1 MATND
6 TVAVILAAGKGTRLH
21 SHVAKVLHRAGGR
34 PLVEHVVRACQ
45 GAGITEIFVVVGHQA
60 EDVSAVVVPLGATAI
75 LQEPQNGTGHAMQVA
90 RDAIGNTARYAL
102 VLPGDAPLIRAETL
116 TGLLEAHHSGKAAAT
131 LLTANFSDPTGY
143 GRIVH
148 QANGKVAAV
157 VEEKSATAEQ
167 RAIQEIN
174 SSVYCFTLA
183 KLWPCLDELRP
194 DNAHKELYLTDTA
207 ALLSR
212 RGDTVISK
220 LASDSSEILG
230 CNSRK
235 ELADVDRFFRQRKA
249 AAVMKHTTIYFP
261 ETVVID
267 DAVETGHD
275 TVIEP
280 GVQLLGKTRVGAN
293 CTIRTGSILKDTT
306 LGDGVLVEPYSVIE
320 GAQLGNNTVVGPFA
334 RLRIGA
340 DLREGARVGNFVEV
354 KNSTLH
360 EGAKAMHLTYL
371 GDASIGHHANIG
383 AGTITCN
390 YDGVNKNKTIIGE
403 RAFIG
408 SDTAL
413 VAPVEV
419 GDGAYVAAGST
430 ITQNVPADALGIAR
444 GTQANKPGWAKVR
457 REKLAALK
465 AQKAADAKA
474 AAEKSAEAKAEAEKA
489 KV

>member
-1 MATND
+1 MATKD

-21 SHVAKVLHRAGGR
+21 SHLAKVLHRAGGR

-45 GAGITEIFVVVGHQA
+45 GAGISEIFVVVGHQA
-60 EDVSAVVVPLGATAI
+60 EDVSAVVLPLGAKAI

-90 RDAIGNTARYAL
+90 RDAIGHTARYAL

-116 TGLLEAHHSGKAAAT
+116 AGLLEAHHSGKAAAT
-131 LLTANFSDPTGY
+131 LLTAKLTDPAGY

-194 DNAHKELYLTDTA
+194 DNAHQELYLTDTA
-207 ALLSR
+207 ALMSR

-220 LASDSSEILG
+220 LAADSSEILG

-249 AAVMKHTTIYFP
+249 TAVMKHTTIYLP

-280 GVQLLGKTRVGAN
+280 GVQLLGKTRIGAN
-293 CTIRTGSILKDTT
+293 CTIRSGSILKDST

-340 DLREGARVGNFVEV
+340 DLRAGARVGNFVEV

-444 GTQANKPGWAKVR
+444 GTQANKPGWAKAR
-457 REKLAALK
+457 REKLAAVK
-465 AQKAADAKA
+465 AQKATEAKA

>member
-1 MATND
+1 MATKD

-21 SHVAKVLHRAGGR
+21 SHLAKVLHRAGGR

-45 GAGITEIFVVVGHQA
+45 GAGISEIFVVVGHQA
-60 EDVSAVVVPLGATAI
+60 EDVSAVVLPLGAKAV

-116 TGLLEAHHSGKAAAT
+116 AGLLEAHHSGKAAAT
-131 LLTANFSDPTGY
+131 LLTANLTDPTGY

-167 RAIQEIN
+167 RAIQEVN

-183 KLWPCLDELRP
+183 KLWPCLDELLP
-194 DNAHKELYLTDTA
+194 DNAHQELYLTDTA
-207 ALLSR
+207 ALMSR
-212 RGDTVISK
+212 RGDTVISQP
-220 LASDSSEILG
+220 AADSSEILG

-267 DAVETGHD
+267 DAVETGQD

-280 GVQLLGKTRVGAN
+280 GVQLLGKTRIGAN
-293 CTIRTGSILKDTT
+293 CTIRTGSILKDSA
-306 LGDGVLVEPYSVIE
+306 LGDGVLVEPYSMIE

-354 KNSTLH
+354 KNATLH

-408 SDTAL
+408 SDTTL

-444 GTQANKPGWAKVR
+444 GTQANKPGWAKAR
-457 REKLAALK
+457 REKLAAGK
-465 AQKAADAKA
+465 AQKAAEAKA
-474 AAEKSAEAKAEAEKA
+474 AAETKAEAEKA

>member
-1 MATND
+1 MSAKD

-21 SHVAKVLHRAGGR
+21 SSVAKVLHRAGGR

-45 GAGITEIFVVVGHQA
+45 GAGITEIFVIVGHQA
-60 EDVSAVVVPLGATAI
+60 EDVSAVVVPLGAKAV

-90 RDAIGNTARYAL
+90 RDAIGNTARYTL

-116 TGLLEAHHSGKAAAT
+116 AGLLEAHHAGNAAAT
-131 LLTANFSDPTGY
+131 LLTANLSDPTGY

-148 QANGKVAAV
+148 QADGNVAAV
-157 VEEKSATAEQ
+157 VEEKSATPEQ
-167 RAIQEIN
+167 RAIREIN

-183 KLWPCLDELRP
+183 KLWPCLDDLRP

-212 RGDTVISK
+212 RGDKVISK
-220 LASDSSEILG
+220 LAADSSEILG

-249 AAVMKHTTIYFP
+249 AALMRHTTIYFP
-261 ETVVID
+261 ETVVVD
-267 DAVETGHD
+267 DAVETGND

-280 GVQLLGKTRVGAN
+280 GVQLLGNTHIGKN
-293 CTIRTGSILKDTT
+293 CTIRTGSILKNAT
-306 LGDGVLVEPYSVIE
+306 LGDGVVVEAYTLIE
-320 GAQLGNNTVVGPFA
+320 DSQLGNHTVVGPFA
-334 RLRIGA
+334 RLRMHA
-340 DLREGARVGNFVEV
+340 DVRENARIGNFVEV

-360 EGAKAMHLTYL
+360 EGAKSMHLTYL
-371 GDASIGHHANIG
+371 GDASIGRLANIG

-419 GDGAYVAAGST
+419 GDGAYIAAGST
-430 ITQNVPADALGIAR
+430 ITQNVPEDALGIAR
-444 GTQANKPGWAKVR
+444 GTQANKLGWAKAR
-457 REKLAALK
+457 REKMAALK

-474 AAEKSAEAKAEAEKA
+474 AAEKAAEAKADAEKA

>member
-1 MATND
+1 MAANE
-6 TVAVILAAGKGTRLH
+6 TVAVILAAGKGTRLR
-21 SHVAKVLHRAGGR
+21 SKVAKVLHRAGGR

-45 GAGITEIFVVVGHQA
+45 GAGISEIFVIVGHQA
-60 EDVSAVVVPLGATAI
+60 EDVSAVVLPLGAKAI

-90 RDAIGNTARYAL
+90 RDAIGRAAQYVV

-116 TGLLEAHHSGKAAAT
+116 AGLLEAHLSGKAAAT
-131 LLTANFSDPTGY
+131 LLTANLPDPTGY

-148 QANGKVAAV
+148 QADGSVAAV
-157 VEEKSATAEQ
+157 VEEKSATPKQ

-183 KLWPCLDELRP
+183 KLWPCLDDLRP
-194 DNAHKELYLTDTA
+194 DNAHKELYLTDSVG
-207 ALLSR
+207 LLSR
-212 RGDTVISK
+212 RGETVMSK
-220 LASDSSEILG
+220 LAADSREILG
-230 CNSRK
+230 CNTRV
-235 ELADVDRFFRQRKA
+235 ELAEVDRFFRQRT
-249 AAVMKHTTIYFP
+249 AVALMEAGTTIYFP
-261 ETVVID
+261 ETVTID
-267 DAVETGHD
+267 EGVQAGHD

-280 GVQLLGKTRVGAN
+280 GVQLLGKTRIGAN
-293 CTIRTGSILKDTT
+293 CTIRTGSILKDAT
-306 LGDGVLVEPYSVIE
+306 LGHGVVVEPYTLIE
-320 GAQLGNNTVVGPFA
+320 DSQLGNNTVVGPFA
-334 RLRIGA
+334 RLRMHA
-340 DLREGARVGNFVEV
+340 DVRENARIGNFVEV

-360 EGAKAMHLTYL
+360 EGAKSMHLTYL

-390 YDGVNKNKTIIGE
+390 YDGVNKNRTIIGD

-444 GTQANKPGWAKVR
+444 GTQANKPGWAKAR
-457 REKLAALK
+457 REKMAAAK
-465 AQKAADAKA
+465 AQKAA
-474 AAEKSAEAKAEAEKA
+474 EAKTGTEKA
-489 KV
+489 RV

>member
-21 SHVAKVLHRAGGR
+21 SNVAKVLHRAGGR

-60 EDVSAVVVPLGATAI
+60 EDVSAVVLPLGAKAI

-90 RDAIGNTARYAL
+90 RDAIGNAARYAL

-116 TGLLEAHHSGKAAAT
+116 AGLLEAHHSGKAAAT
-131 LLTANFSDPTGY
+131 LLTANLPDPTGY

-148 QANGKVAAV
+148 QPNGNVAAV
-157 VEEKSATAEQ
+157 VEEKSATPEQ

-183 KLWPCLDELRP
+183 KLWPSLDELRP

-220 LASDSSEILG
+220 LAADSSEILG
-230 CNSRK
+230 CNSRR
-235 ELADVDRFFRQRKA
+235 ELAEVDRFFRQRKA

-280 GVQLLGKTRVGAN
+280 GVQLLGKTRIGAN
-293 CTIRTGSILKDTT
+293 CTIRTGSILKDST
-306 LGDGVLVEPYSVIE
+306 LGDGVVVEPYSVIE

-334 RLRIGA
+334 RLRTGA
-340 DLREGARVGNFVEV
+340 DLREGARIGNFVEV
-354 KNSTLH
+354 KNTTLH
-360 EGAKAMHLTYL
+360 EGAKAMHLSYL

-465 AQKAADAKA
+465 AQKATESKA
-474 AAEKSAEAKAEAEKA
+474 ATERA

>member
-1 MATND
+1 MAANE
-6 TVAVILAAGKGTRLH
+6 TVAVILAAGKGTRLR
-21 SHVAKVLHRAGGR
+21 SKVAKVLHRAGGR

-45 GAGITEIFVVVGHQA
+45 GAGISEIFVIVGHQA
-60 EDVSAVVVPLGATAI
+60 EDVSAVVLPLGAKAI

-90 RDAIGNTARYAL
+90 RDAIGRAAQYVV

-116 TGLLEAHHSGKAAAT
+116 AGLLEAHLSGKAAAT
-131 LLTANFSDPTGY
+131 LLTANLPDPTGY

-148 QANGKVAAV
+148 QADGSVAAV
-157 VEEKSATAEQ
+157 VEEKSATPKQ

-183 KLWPCLDELRP
+183 KLWPCLDDLRP
-194 DNAHKELYLTDTA
+194 DNAHKELYLTDSVG
-207 ALLSR
+207 LLSPR
-212 RGDTVISK
+212 V
-220 LASDSSEILG
+220 
-230 CNSRK
+230 
-235 ELADVDRFFRQRKA
+235 ELAEVDRFFRQRT
-249 AAVMKHTTIYFP
+249 AVALMEAGTTIYFP
-261 ETVVID
+261 ETVTID
-267 DAVETGHD
+267 EGVQAGHD

-280 GVQLLGKTRVGAN
+280 GVQLLGKTHIGAN
-293 CTIRTGSILKDTT
+293 CTIRTGSILKDAT
-306 LGDGVLVEPYSVIE
+306 LGDGVVVEPYTLIE
-320 GAQLGNNTVVGPFA
+320 DSQLGSNTVVGPFA
-334 RLRIGA
+334 RLRMHA
-340 DLREGARVGNFVEV
+340 DVRENARIGNFVEV

-360 EGAKAMHLTYL
+360 EGAKSMHLTYL

-390 YDGVNKNKTIIGE
+390 YDGVNKNRTIIGD

-444 GTQANKPGWAKVR
+444 GTQANKPGWAKAR
-457 REKLAALK
+457 REKMAAAK
-465 AQKAADAKA
+465 AQKAA
-474 AAEKSAEAKAEAEKA
+474 EAKAGTEKA
-489 KV
+489 RV